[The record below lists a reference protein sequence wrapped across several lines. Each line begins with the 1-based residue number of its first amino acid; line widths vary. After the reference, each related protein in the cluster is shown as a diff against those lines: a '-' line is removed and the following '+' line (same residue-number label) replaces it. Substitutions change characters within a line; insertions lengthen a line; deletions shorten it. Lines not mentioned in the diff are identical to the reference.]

1 MVALAVISVGALG
14 YVTSQISSLKN
25 ISNTMT
31 RTLATLLIY
40 DITARMQANS
50 AEFWQ
55 GPSSGYLGTAPT
67 NANAS
72 CYSTSGAYC
81 TSNQM
86 AFNDLYE
93 WQGLVG
99 SSFPIAMNAVG
110 FVCLEQIPGTATLA
124 TVGCTNAAVANN
136 PLTFTIKIYW
146 KSVPGGSYDQVQ
158 VGTVEAPV
166 LRAATYPLSNPIPN
180 Q

>member
-1 MVALAVISVGALG
+1 MIALAVIAVGALG

-25 ISNTMT
+25 ISTTMT

-55 GPSSGYLGTAPT
+55 GTSSGYLGTTPVNV
-67 NANAS
+67 NAN
-72 CYSTSGAYC
+72 CYSTLGVYC

-93 WQGLVG
+93 WQGMVS
-99 SSFPIAMNAVG
+99 SSFPAAMNAKG
-110 FVCLEQIPGTATLA
+110 FVCLEAVPGTASLA
-124 TVGCTNAAVANN
+124 TVGCTNAAVENN

-146 KSVPGGSYDQVQ
+146 KIKPVGSYDQVQ
-158 VGTVEAPV
+158 VGTVEAPM
-166 LRAATYPLSNPIPN
+166 LRAATFPLSNPIPN

>member
-1 MVALAVISVGALG
+1 MIALAVISVGALG

-25 ISNTMT
+25 VSNTMT

-55 GPSSGYLGTAPT
+55 GTSSAYLGATPL

-72 CYSTSGAYC
+72 CYSTTGVYC
-81 TSNQM
+81 TASQM

-93 WQGLVG
+93 WQALV
-99 SSFPIAMNAVG
+99 SRSFPSAMNARA
-110 FVCLEQIPGTATLA
+110 FVCLEQIPGTASLA
-124 TVGCTNAAVANN
+124 TVGCTNAALANN
-136 PLTFTIKIYW
+136 PLTFTLKIYW
-146 KSVPGGSYDQVQ
+146 KSVPGGPYDQVQ
-158 VGTVEAPV
+158 VGTVEAPT
-166 LRAATYPLSNPIPN
+166 LRASTYPLSNPTPN